1 MRSKTAVSLA
11 VRFYRPVAAP
21 KNFAKG
27 TLVQALPKSYELPW
41 LQPGVDGTKEPGFS
55 PTVST
60 LLRRPFLGQD
70 MSMTIAFANTDAEIQ
85 RCYEVMS
92 QLRPHIERED
102 FLPRVRRQMDSFGFR
117 LTYIKDDDEV
127 KAVAGIRVSE
137 WLHGGKYLEIDDLV
151 AKDGDRSKGY
161 GGQLFD
167 WIVDLARK
175 ESCNQV
181 RLLSG
186 VQRFD
191 AHRFYLKKR
200 MNIEAHYF
208 NLQL

>member
-1 MRSKTAVSLA
+1 M
-11 VRFYRPVAAP
+11 P
-21 KNFAKG
+21 
-27 TLVQALPKSYELPW
+27 
-41 LQPGVDGTKEPGFS
+41 
-55 PTVST
+55 
-60 LLRRPFLGQD
+60 
-70 MSMTIAFANTDAEIQ
+70 IAFAATDTEIQ
-85 RCYEVMS
+85 NCYDVMS
-92 QLRPHIERED
+92 QLRPHIAAKD
-102 FLPRVRRQMDSFGFR
+102 FVPRVRRQMEAFDYR
-117 LTYIKDDDEV
+117 LPYVADDGEV

-137 WLHGGKYLEIDDLV
+137 WLHGGRYLEIDDLV

-167 WIVDLARK
+167 WIVELARS
-175 ESCNQV
+175 ENCDHV

-208 NLQL
+208 NLVL

>member
-1 MRSKTAVSLA
+1 M
-11 VRFYRPVAAP
+11 
-21 KNFAKG
+21 
-27 TLVQALPKSYELPW
+27 
-41 LQPGVDGTKEPGFS
+41 
-55 PTVST
+55 TV
-60 LLRRPFLGQD
+60 
-70 MSMTIAFANTDAEIQ
+70 AFAITDTEIQ
-85 RCYEVMS
+85 DCYDVMS
-92 QLRPHIERED
+92 ELRPHIARED
-102 FLPRVRRQMDSFGFR
+102 FLPRVRRQMKGFDYR
-117 LTYIKDDDEV
+117 LVYLKDEGET

-151 AKDGDRSKGY
+151 SKDGDRSKGY

-167 WIVDLARK
+167 WIVELARA
-175 ESCNQV
+175 EDCAHV

-208 NLQL
+208 TLKVSS